1 MYKINDYVEFIS
13 KEKYIKIG
21 RIVKIK
27 KFPLR
32 YGIALQIGKDTHR
45 VYYLRESKII
55 SIINNEKCSY
65 NTNIKKYIVFFNKN
79 DYIQINIKKDNNR
92 DTKENKF
99 NDFKKIENYINNYY
113 SNPLFFT
120 VFDLSEI
127 TEIKDL

>member
-13 KEKYIKIG
+13 KEKYIKKG

-55 SIINNEKCSY
+55 SITNNEKLNSD
-65 NTNIKKYIVFFNKN
+65 TNINKYIVFFNKN

-92 DTKENKF
+92 NTKDNKF
-99 NDFKKIENYINNYY
+99 DEFKKIENYINNHYN
-113 SNPLFFT
+113 NPFFT
-120 VFDLSEI
+120 IFDLSEI
-127 TEIKDL
+127 TDIKNL